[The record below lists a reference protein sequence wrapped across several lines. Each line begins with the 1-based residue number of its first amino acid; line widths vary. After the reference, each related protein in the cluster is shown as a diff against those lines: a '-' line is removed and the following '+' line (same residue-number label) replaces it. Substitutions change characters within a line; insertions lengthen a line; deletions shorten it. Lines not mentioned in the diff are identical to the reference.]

1 MSASAPQAVFLS
13 YAHEDT
19 DAAHRIADALRG
31 FGIEV
36 WFDQSELRGGDAWD
50 QKIRSQIKDCALFVP
65 VISTHTE
72 ARGEGYFRL
81 EWNLA
86 DERTRLMAKGV
97 PFLLPVV
104 VDATADGD
112 AMVPDSFRAVQ
123 WTRLPGGAPT
133 PQFVDQVKRLLES
146 PRKSAAAKKSAAASQ
161 SPETPA
167 AAKRGFPMGM
177 VGALGAA
184 VIVVIAFIVFRPT
197 AKETPVARPK
207 PAAETKAAPAAPVIS
222 EKSIA
227 VIPFENRSAEKDSAY
242 FTDGIHDDILTS
254 LTNLHELHVISRTS
268 VMEYRGTTKKIPQI
282 ARELGVAYVLEGG
295 VQRVGNSVHITGQLI
310 RAATDEHIWAKSFDR
325 ELTATNLFAIQSELA
340 QAIAGELK
348 AALSPQERS
357 LLERRPTENLA
368 AYDLYLKAS
377 TASHAASFL
386 AEGGDVALLRQREN
400 LLLQAVELDP
410 KFVEAWGFLA
420 EIHGDF
426 YSGNMDRT
434 EARLAKAK
442 AAIDRIVSLAPDSPS
457 VLWSVASYY
466 IAFYQDYA
474 RATEQLDKLARLQPN
489 DSSVYTFLGQVRHW
503 QGRWPEAIA
512 SLRKAT
518 QLEPRHIGAA
528 SALVQVLRQC
538 RRFDDAIAELRRIVA
553 MRPERLRD
561 EITLASLVDAASGS
575 TRETDQL
582 IARLS
587 AQNPDSPR
595 LIAIR
600 KRVARER
607 GDFAEF
613 VRLDRL
619 QPFSADDGDEFSQVL
634 GATMAYRA
642 MGDRA
647 AARARLEGFPAKL
660 RLLLEEQ
667 PTNAAYWGNLGL
679 MEALLEHNDEAVRCA
694 RKAVELWPES
704 RDADRGPLRSYNLA
718 VVYAW
723 TGDKDRAIAE
733 LTRLLRI
740 PSILSG
746 RALRTEMR
754 WTPLRGDPRFEALAA
769 DPKNDAPL
777 F

>member
-1 MSASAPQAVFLS
+1 MPESATRAVFLS
-13 YAHEDT
+13 YARE
-19 DAAHRIADALRG
+19 DAASARRIAEALRSS
-31 FGIEV
+31 GIEV
-36 WFDQSELRGGDAWD
+36 WFDESELRGGDAWD
-50 QKIRSQIKDCALFVP
+50 QKIRRQIGDCGLFLAI
-65 VISTHTE
+65 ISRHTQE
-72 ARGEGYFRL
+72 RNKGYFRL
-81 EWNLA
+81 EWRLA
-86 DERTRLMAKGV
+86 VEQTGMLLEGV
-97 PFLLPVV
+97 PFLVPVA
-104 VDATADGD
+104 VDDTAES
-112 AMVPDSFRAVQ
+112 AAAVPQEFLRVQ
-123 WTRLPGGAPT
+123 WMRLLGALPT
-133 PQFVDQVKRLLES
+133 PQFVEQVKRLLEAPS
-146 PRKSAAAKKSAAASQ
+146 KFADAGNR
-161 SPETPA
+161 T
-167 AAKRGFPMGM
+167 GFNG
-177 VGALGAA
+177 
-184 VIVVIAFIVFRPT
+184 
-197 AKETPVARPK
+197 
-207 PAAETKAAPAAPVIS
+207 APAAPPHRSFPRLAAVVLGAAALALVAYLAVRLSPKAPAPPPKPVAEVIPALAAPVIN

-368 AYDLYLKAS
+368 AYDLYLKAR
-377 TASHAASFL
+377 TASNAASFL
-386 AEGGDVALLRQREN
+386 AEGGDVALLRRQED

-410 KFVEAWGFLA
+410 KFVEAWSSLA
-420 EIHGDF
+420 GVHGAF

-442 AAIDRIVSLAPDSPS
+442 AAIDRIVSLAPDSPI
-457 VLWSVASYY
+457 VMWSVAAYY
-466 IAFYQDYA
+466 TAFHQDYA

-489 DSSVYTFLGQVRHW
+489 DPSVYTFLGHVRHW

-575 TRETDQL
+575 TRETDRL

-619 QPFSADDGDEFSQVL
+619 QPFFADDGDEFSQVL
-634 GATMAYRA
+634 GAAMVYRA

-647 AARARLEGFPAKL
+647 AARTRLEGFPEKL
-660 RLLLEEQ
+660 RSLLEEQ

-704 RDADRGPLRSYNLA
+704 RDADRGPLRSFNLA

-733 LTRLLRI
+733 VTHLLRI
-740 PSILSG
+740 PSIVTG
-746 RALRTEMR
+746 RGLRTEVR